1 MDIINPNIY
10 LPSYD
15 ESQTS
20 QTSQKK
26 KPGKSKNDKPPKYS
40 PSYIIQDNIIH
51 PYIMQ
56 QPTNTVTIHVRDPIV
71 LSNGI
76 IFNYTSTIRNQNR
89 NQGRN
94 QRSHRKICDC
104 YSQESVDSR
113 CCGLCYHLC
122 SAPVDDQCQI
132 CPVDLDE
139 YINSGYCKT
148 TDLPNSPDDCV
159 CTTICCPLKISL
171 FMPCLLGSILNGY
184 LNCFCSTNKNY
195 LF

>member
-104 YSQESVDSR
+104 NSQE
-113 CCGLCYHLC
+113 
-122 SAPVDDQCQI
+122 
-132 CPVDLDE
+132 
-139 YINSGYCKT
+139 
-148 TDLPNSPDDCV
+148 
-159 CTTICCPLKISL
+159 
-171 FMPCLLGSILNGY
+171 
-184 LNCFCSTNKNY
+184 
-195 LF
+195 